1 MICPLRRMFSRPVRL
16 RSKPAL
22 SSSRALTLPLMTIS
36 PSVGNE
42 TPVIILRTVD
52 LPAPFAPKSA
62 TRSPLRM
69 VKLRSLLAWMCL

>member
-1 MICPLRRMFSRPVRL
+1 MFSRPVRL

-22 SSSRALTLPLMTIS
+22 SSSRALTLPLMYIS
-36 PSVGNE
+36 PEEGEE

-52 LPAPFAPKSA
+52 FPAPLAPKSA

-69 VKLRSLLAWMCL
+69 VKLKSLLALMCL